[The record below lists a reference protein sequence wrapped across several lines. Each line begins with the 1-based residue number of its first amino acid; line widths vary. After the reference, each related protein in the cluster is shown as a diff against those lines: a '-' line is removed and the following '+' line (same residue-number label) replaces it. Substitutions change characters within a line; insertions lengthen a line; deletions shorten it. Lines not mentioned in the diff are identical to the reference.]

1 MQVHRSRLPF
11 AYVMAGVAVVVVLLV
26 VAAHMVAEPFWGTSY
41 VFLGAAIAGAAVTVW
56 TYLRVGPGWV
66 TWRLVLGAIAAG
78 MLAYPAAWAG
88 TALASEWAGGRVLWG
103 FAVLGGV
110 GHIPLLA
117 AFSALPLLAVRY
129 LGPTSSPWPLR
140 GVMVLGGAAALA
152 FVLFFDEFAPFESEA
167 LIRSTVGETVGMA
180 VTMTFLASVLLG
192 PAAALWAATRSTDAA
207 ASRRLSAVALPSLA
221 GAALVMLCGVLPL
234 SGSVVLFCS
243 MYAALGLVVVGG
255 TRALTLPEP
264 EEFPAERLTG
274 LTARESEV
282 LALLAEGLSNAGIAA
297 RLVVSERTVDAHLRS
312 VFAKLDL
319 PGGPAENRRV
329 HAVLA
334 WRACLGE
341 RADAV

>member
-11 AYVMAGVAVVVVLLV
+11 TYVIAGAAVLVVVLV
-26 VAAHMVAEPFWGTSY
+26 VAARLVAEPFWGTSF
-41 VFLGAAIAGAAVTVW
+41 VFLGAAVAGTAVTVW

-66 TWRLVLGAIAAG
+66 TWRLALGAIAIG
-78 MLAYPAAWAG
+78 MLAYPAAWAAA
-88 TALASEWAGGRVLWG
+88 ALASQWASGRILWG

-110 GHIPLLA
+110 GHIPLLV

-129 LGPTSSPWPLR
+129 LGPESSPWPLR
-140 GVMVLGGAAALA
+140 MVLVLGGAAALT
-152 FVLFFDEFAPFESEA
+152 FVLFFDDFAPFRAET
-167 LIRSTVGETVGMA
+167 LVRSTVGERVGMVVA
-180 VTMTFLASVLLG
+180 FAFLASVLLG
-192 PAAALWAATRSTDAA
+192 PAAALWAAARSRDVTD
-207 ASRRLSAVALPSLA
+207 SRRLSAVALPSLA
-221 GAALVMLCGVLPL
+221 GAALVMLCGALPL

-243 MYAALGLVVVGG
+243 MYAALGLVVVSS

-264 EEFPAERLTG
+264 QESPAERLLG

-319 PGGPAENRRV
+319 PEGPTENRRV

-334 WRACLGE
+334 WRSGLGE